1 MERTSETK
9 PVTIVAIGAGNRTN
23 KYLEYAIRNPDRLK
37 LVGVAELN
45 DIRRHAVASKFGLKP
60 EECFTDYERFFENP
74 VPADAILIGTP
85 ENMHFEPCMKA
96 IEAGYNVLLEKPIAQ
111 SLPECCR
118 IAEAARRKGVIV
130 GVCHVLRYHPY
141 FIKIKEIVDSG
152 QLGEIISIS
161 HHAAVGLDRTTHG
174 FVRGMGRREEITNP
188 MLISKCCHDI
198 DFLLWLTE
206 ARCRKLSSFGSLR
219 WFRAEN
225 APKGS
230 TPRCIDCPLEKECPY
245 SAVDLYYNRRDWI
258 SNFDVPEGA
267 TLDEVILRQLR
278 TGYYGRCVFRC
289 DNDVV
294 DHQLLTM
301 ELADETILSLSMD
314 IFTQDDCRRTHI
326 KMTHGEIFGDELTVS
341 MLPQH
346 GKRHQPERPAGSM
359 PRKPA
364 GRSIEDRPEHINDRS
379 TFGHW
384 EMDSVESCQGVS
396 NTYIVMTERKTR
408 WELIIPSPDK
418 TAASVVAAID
428 GLEAKYGDLF
438 PKVFRSI
445 TCDNGCEFAD
455 AAGIER
461 SASGKGTRTEVY
473 YCHPYRPSE
482 RGSNE
487 NQNGLIRRHLP
498 KGTDLSTI
506 PYEETKRI
514 EDWLNNYPRKM
525 FGYLCSEQLFRE
537 EIALILA
544 S

>member
-45 DIRRHAVASKFGLKP
+45 DIRRHAIASKFGLKP
-60 EECFTDYERFFENP
+60 EECFADYERFFENP

-161 HHAAVGLDRTTHG
+161 HLAAVGLDRTTHG
-174 FVRGMGRREEITNP
+174 FVRGMWRREEITNP

-230 TPRCIDCPLEKECPY
+230 TPRCID
-245 SAVDLYYNRRDWI
+245 STI
-258 SNFDVPEGA
+258 TGA
-267 TLDEVILRQLR
+267 T
-278 TGYYGRCVFRC
+278 GFRIS
-289 DNDVV
+289 
-294 DHQLLTM
+294 T
-301 ELADETILSLSMD
+301 S
-314 IFTQDDCRRTHI
+314 
-326 KMTHGEIFGDELTVS
+326 
-341 MLPQH
+341 
-346 GKRHQPERPAGSM
+346 
-359 PRKPA
+359 RKA
-364 GRSIEDRPEHINDRS
+364 RRS
-379 TFGHW
+379 TRSYS
-384 EMDSVESCQGVS
+384 DSCARAITADACSAATTTWWTTRS
-396 NTYIVMTERKTR
+396 YPWKWKTTSRSPSR
-408 WELIIPSPDK
+408 WMPSP
-418 TAASVVAAID
+418 
-428 GLEAKYGDLF
+428 
-438 PKVFRSI
+438 
-445 TCDNGCEFAD
+445 
-455 AAGIER
+455 
-461 SASGKGTRTEVY
+461 SAT
-473 YCHPYRPSE
+473 SE
-482 RGSNE
+482 RHTYG
-487 NQNGLIRRHLP
+487 
-498 KGTDLSTI
+498 
-506 PYEETKRI
+506 
-514 EDWLNNYPRKM
+514 
-525 FGYLCSEQLFRE
+525 
-537 EIALILA
+537 
-544 S
+544 

>member
-174 FVRGMGRREEITNP
+174 FVRGMWRREEITNP

-198 DFLLWLTE
+198 DFLLWLTG
-206 ARCRKLSSFGSLR
+206 AHCRSLSSFGSLR

-225 APKGS
+225 APAGAGR
-230 TPRCIDCPLEKECPY
+230 RCLDCAIESACPF
-245 SAVDLYYNRRDWI
+245 SARDLYYVRRDWVA
-258 SNFDVPEGA
+258 NFDVPEGK
-267 TLDEVILRQLR
+267 TLDETILEELR
-278 TGYYGRCVFRC
+278 TGMYGRCVYHC

-294 DHQLLTM
+294 DHQLLAM
-301 ELADETILSLSMD
+301 EMEGEVTVSLSMEMFTADDFRKTHVRLTGGEIDGDERTLRVRRFRGGDERTYDFSD
-314 IFTQDDCRRTHI
+314 IVGQPFHAGADLHLIGDFIRALRDPGYPFLTTIEDSIESHRICYDAERSRRTGTTI
-326 KMTHGEIFGDELTVS
+326 RV
-341 MLPQH
+341 
-346 GKRHQPERPAGSM
+346 
-359 PRKPA
+359 
-364 GRSIEDRPEHINDRS
+364 
-379 TFGHW
+379 
-384 EMDSVESCQGVS
+384 
-396 NTYIVMTERKTR
+396 
-408 WELIIPSPDK
+408 
-418 TAASVVAAID
+418 D
-428 GLEAKYGDLF
+428 G
-438 PKVFRSI
+438 
-445 TCDNGCEFAD
+445 
-455 AAGIER
+455 
-461 SASGKGTRTEVY
+461 
-473 YCHPYRPSE
+473 
-482 RGSNE
+482 
-487 NQNGLIRRHLP
+487 
-498 KGTDLSTI
+498 
-506 PYEETKRI
+506 TK
-514 EDWLNNYPRKM
+514 
-525 FGYLCSEQLFRE
+525 
-537 EIALILA
+537 
-544 S
+544 

>member
-45 DIRRHAVASKFGLKP
+45 DIRRHAIASKFGLKP
-60 EECFTDYERFFENP
+60 EECFADYERFFENP

-161 HHAAVGLDRTTHG
+161 HLAAVGLDRTTHG
-174 FVRGMGRREEITNP
+174 FVRGMWRREEITNP

-230 TPRCIDCPLEKECPY
+230 TPRCIDCPLEKECPTRQWT
-245 SAVDLYYNRRDWI
+245 STI
-258 SNFDVPEGA
+258 TGA
-267 TLDEVILRQLR
+267 T
-278 TGYYGRCVFRC
+278 GFRIS
-289 DNDVV
+289 
-294 DHQLLTM
+294 T
-301 ELADETILSLSMD
+301 S
-314 IFTQDDCRRTHI
+314 
-326 KMTHGEIFGDELTVS
+326 
-341 MLPQH
+341 
-346 GKRHQPERPAGSM
+346 
-359 PRKPA
+359 RKA
-364 GRSIEDRPEHINDRS
+364 RRS
-379 TFGHW
+379 TRSYS
-384 EMDSVESCQGVS
+384 DSCARAITADACSAATTTWWTTRS
-396 NTYIVMTERKTR
+396 YPWKWKTTSRSPSR
-408 WELIIPSPDK
+408 WMPSP
-418 TAASVVAAID
+418 
-428 GLEAKYGDLF
+428 
-438 PKVFRSI
+438 
-445 TCDNGCEFAD
+445 
-455 AAGIER
+455 
-461 SASGKGTRTEVY
+461 SAT
-473 YCHPYRPSE
+473 SE
-482 RGSNE
+482 RHTYG
-487 NQNGLIRRHLP
+487 
-498 KGTDLSTI
+498 
-506 PYEETKRI
+506 
-514 EDWLNNYPRKM
+514 
-525 FGYLCSEQLFRE
+525 
-537 EIALILA
+537 
-544 S
+544 

>member
-161 HHAAVGLDRTTHG
+161 HLAAVGLDRTTHG
-174 FVRGMGRREEITNP
+174 FVRGMWRREEITNP

-198 DFLLWLTE
+198 DFLLWLTG
-206 ARCRKLSSFGSLR
+206 AHCRSLSSFGSLR

-225 APKGS
+225 APAGAGR
-230 TPRCIDCPLEKECPY
+230 RCLDCAIESACPF
-245 SAVDLYYNRRDWI
+245 SARDLYYVRRDWVA
-258 SNFDVPEGA
+258 NFDVPEGK
-267 TLDEVILRQLR
+267 TLDETILEELR
-278 TGYYGRCVFRC
+278 TGMYGRCVYHC

-294 DHQLLTM
+294 DHQLLAM
-301 ELADETILSLSMD
+301 EMEGEVTVSLSMEMFTADDFRKTHVRLTGGEIDGDERTLRVRRFRGGDERTYDFSD
-314 IFTQDDCRRTHI
+314 IVGQPFHAGADLHLIGDFIRALRDPGYPFLTTIEDSIESHRICYDAERSRRTGTTI
-326 KMTHGEIFGDELTVS
+326 RV
-341 MLPQH
+341 
-346 GKRHQPERPAGSM
+346 
-359 PRKPA
+359 
-364 GRSIEDRPEHINDRS
+364 
-379 TFGHW
+379 
-384 EMDSVESCQGVS
+384 
-396 NTYIVMTERKTR
+396 
-408 WELIIPSPDK
+408 
-418 TAASVVAAID
+418 D
-428 GLEAKYGDLF
+428 G
-438 PKVFRSI
+438 
-445 TCDNGCEFAD
+445 
-455 AAGIER
+455 
-461 SASGKGTRTEVY
+461 
-473 YCHPYRPSE
+473 
-482 RGSNE
+482 
-487 NQNGLIRRHLP
+487 
-498 KGTDLSTI
+498 
-506 PYEETKRI
+506 TK
-514 EDWLNNYPRKM
+514 
-525 FGYLCSEQLFRE
+525 
-537 EIALILA
+537 
-544 S
+544 